1 MHLSQADKLSKKS
14 NGVITNVLESVLLTG
29 MRING
34 AKLIK
39 TAGAANTVAN
49 GYGGKLKPKKLFAA
63 AIFGRLNHD
72 LPLSQL
78 RSGQQLG

>member
-1 MHLSQADKLSKKS
+1 MHLNRAGKSLKKS
-14 NGVITNVLESVLLTG
+14 NGVITSVSEAVPLMNLRT
-29 MRING
+29 NG

-39 TAGAANTVAN
+39 TVVVANIVVN